1 MAESD
6 YVRTRLTHCLET
18 ASIGRSLGTAAGS
31 FICKNFDTAGAL
43 ASDIGSIVAAAALRA
58 AVTVREIQVSH
69 VQAALRAAATAAAVL
84 WAVARRVA
92 VLRAVHVAV
101 VLQNDEI

>member
-1 MAESD
+1 MKVIEGGVCAAKGFMANG
-6 YVRTRLTHCLET
+6 VHCGIRHNRTKRDLALIYSQVP
-18 ASIGRSLGTAAGS
+18 ATAAPE
-31 FICKNFDTAGAL
+31 A
-43 ASDIGSIVAAAALRA
+43 IVAAAALRA
-58 AVTVREIQVSH
+58 AATVREIQVSH

-101 VLQNDEI
+101 VLQDDEI